1 MSVSRDGRHV
11 RRRRLTIGC
20 VVAALL
26 LHAAAAWLL
35 LRSAPA
41 LPPRST
47 AQTALAV
54 RWLHVSAPP
63 TAHAPDQDGPQRTP
77 LHSEAGRPRPARVAR
92 RVRAAAAAPVFVT
105 EPVVVTPPAVTPVA
119 IDGGVFA
126 LPRIGYGDAPGAA
139 GVRAFAVT
147 AATPPTPPTGAHEA
161 LRRQIAEH
169 IERQLAA
176 LPPPPADGRCTLAGM
191 HEPQLLCD
199 SDPLTAALGGHAVPL
214 ARLVA
219 AHQRSMPGGE
229 SAVIESRAGAFR
241 LSLP

>member
-41 LPPRST
+41 LPPRSA

-54 RWLHVSAPP
+54 RWLHVSAPQI
-63 TAHAPDQDGPQRTP
+63 AHAPDQAAPQRTP
-77 LHSEAGRPRPARVAR
+77 LRSEAARPRPARVAR

-161 LRRQIAEH
+161 LRRHIAWENAVLLPVA
-169 IERQLAA
+169 RTRLQSADLRRLAQKLAA
-176 LPPPPADGRCTLAGM
+176 RRGVSLAAGTRAPSGR
-191 HEPQLLCD
+191 
-199 SDPLTAALGGHAVPL
+199 
-214 ARLVA
+214 
-219 AHQRSMPGGE
+219 
-229 SAVIESRAGAFR
+229 
-241 LSLP
+241 